1 MESKCPL
8 KLLRGK
14 VVEDHLTRKASCRRQ
29 GVYSTAK
36 NENEEAISIERGRR
50 KALGDRREKEKDDGD
65 VTMVVVGDSGGES
78 VKKRGQFK

>member
-1 MESKCPL
+1 
-8 KLLRGK
+8 
-14 VVEDHLTRKASCRRQ
+14 
-29 GVYSTAK
+29 VYSTAN